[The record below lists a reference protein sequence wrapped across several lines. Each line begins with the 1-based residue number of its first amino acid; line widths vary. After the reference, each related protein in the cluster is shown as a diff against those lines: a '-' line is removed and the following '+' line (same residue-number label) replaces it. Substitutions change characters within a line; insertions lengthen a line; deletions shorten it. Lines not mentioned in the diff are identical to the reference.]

1 MAKIFGLSASHNL
14 VQLLGSV
21 GTSGDETT
29 MPFQILILMR
39 LANYYCTSNKPN
51 RYASLCYM
59 IFVCFHWFGLRVA
72 VLVSVVYVFLHHF
85 NKMMRQKICSL
96 LSFGISRILSVDI
109 SLSL

>member
-1 MAKIFGLSASHNL
+1 
-14 VQLLGSV
+14 
-21 GTSGDETT
+21 

-51 RYASLCYM
+51 RYASLCHM

>member
-1 MAKIFGLSASHNL
+1 
-14 VQLLGSV
+14 
-21 GTSGDETT
+21 
-29 MPFQILILMR
+29 
-39 LANYYCTSNKPN
+39 
-51 RYASLCYM
+51 M
-59 IFVCFHWFGLRVA
+59 ISVCFHWFGLRVA